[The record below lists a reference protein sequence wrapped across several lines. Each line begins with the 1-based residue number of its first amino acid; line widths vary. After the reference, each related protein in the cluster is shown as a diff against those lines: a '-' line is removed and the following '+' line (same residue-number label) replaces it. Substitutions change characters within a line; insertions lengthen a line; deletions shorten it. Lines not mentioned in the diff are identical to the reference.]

1 MNLTNLK
8 KAFILTIPV
17 LLGYIFLGIAFGIL
31 VVSSGYNVFFTL
43 LSSSI
48 LYAGS
53 MQFALI
59 AFLKENASLISILV
73 MTLFINSRHMFYGL
87 TLIERYSKFNKL
99 KPYMMFSLT
108 DETYAL
114 ICSLKDKEDY
124 NSNSILFLVSFLNHM
139 YWIAGGL
146 IGTLIGNVLPINA
159 TGIDFAMTALFVAI
173 VVDQYKTNKDHFPFY
188 TGLFIGIAS
197 LIVLG
202 PDNFLLPAIILSVI
216 ILIIRNKKYE

>member
-108 DETYAL
+108 DETY
-114 ICSLKDKEDY
+114 
-124 NSNSILFLVSFLNHM
+124 
-139 YWIAGGL
+139 
-146 IGTLIGNVLPINA
+146 
-159 TGIDFAMTALFVAI
+159 
-173 VVDQYKTNKDHFPFY
+173 
-188 TGLFIGIAS
+188 
-197 LIVLG
+197 
-202 PDNFLLPAIILSVI
+202 
-216 ILIIRNKKYE
+216 

>member
-1 MNLTNLK
+1 MTLDNFK

-31 VVSSGYNVFFTL
+31 VVSSGFETLFTL
-43 LSSSI
+43 LSSTV

-87 TLIERYSKFNKL
+87 SLIERYSKFDKL
-99 KPYMMFSLT
+99 KPYMIFSLT

-114 ICSLKDKEDY
+114 ICSLKGKKDY
-124 NSNSILFLVSFLNHM
+124 DNNSILFLISFLNHC
-139 YWIAGGL
+139 YWV
-146 IGTLIGNVLPINA
+146 IGSLLGTIIGNVLPFDA

-173 VVDQYKTNKDHFPFY
+173 VVEQYKSYKDHFPLY
-188 TGLFIGIAS
+188 VGLLIGVIC
-197 LIVLG
+197 LVILG
-202 PDNFLLPAIILSVI
+202 PSNFLLPALVISVIILSV
-216 ILIIRNKKYE
+216 RNMKI

>member
-159 TGIDFAMTALFVAI
+159 TGIDFAMTALFVAM
-173 VVDQYKTNKDHFPFY
+173 
-188 TGLFIGIAS
+188 
-197 LIVLG
+197 
-202 PDNFLLPAIILSVI
+202 
-216 ILIIRNKKYE
+216 